1 MVAGKKATSLE
12 NKYKFRSRFGYP
24 AIRLDPKGSKIYGM
38 VFHSKDLE
46 SNIKKIDE
54 FEGDNY
60 KRVISKIFLEDGS
73 QIDSYLY
80 ELI

>member
-1 MVAGKKATSLE
+1 
-12 NKYKFRSRFGYP
+12 
-24 AIRLDPKGSKIYGM
+24 M